1 MLHLPHLWT
10 LSSTPPINGD
20 DILDKLIPD
29 FWSFLTQLIA
39 FIILIVV
46 VTFLIYKPV
55 KKMLSKRKEN
65 IEKEIKEAEDK
76 NKEAAENVESS
87 KNLIKESHVEA
98 DKIIASAKNE
108 AIKQADLIKQENA
121 KEIVQMKEEAK
132 KDIAKEQT
140 LAKEQLK
147 NDVVDVA
154 ILMSSKILEREVKK
168 EDNEKIID
176 ELLKEGEDHDR

>member
-1 MLHLPHLWT
+1 MLRLTHLLT
-10 LSSTPPINGD
+10 LSAEPPINGD

-55 KKMLSKRKEN
+55 KKMLAKRKEH

-76 NKEAAENVESS
+76 NKESVANIEAS
-87 KNLIKESHVEA
+87 KNLIKDSHHEA
-98 DKIIASAKNE
+98 DKIIASAKSE
-108 AIKQADLIKQENA
+108 ALKQADLIKQENA
-121 KEIVQMKEEAK
+121 SLIASMKEEAK
-132 KDIAKEQT
+132 ADIAKEKA

-176 ELLKEGEDHDR
+176 ELLKEEKSHDR